1 MHYSIIAQVLSGMGI
16 SLPQRKFL
24 QQLFPTWLS
33 VRGRFNFMNVGRYA
47 PVDERTLRRWF
58 ARGFSWPE
66 FNSLLLARLIPA
78 GDELIAALDASFV
91 PKSGKKT
98 FGLGNFF
105 NGCLGRA
112 QKGLEVS
119 LVSVVDITKNTA
131 YALSA
136 KQTPSGDGSRET
148 AGKSGGK
155 KSQDKKKEI
164 EKETRIDAYLEHFR
178 TVRSFLPKKVRYL
191 AVDGYFTNYKF
202 VQGVCALKLDVVGKL
217 RRDADLRY
225 LYHGPQKGRGRPRKY
240 AGKVHW
246 SNLDMR
252 RWKKEGELE
261 KGVQLYSASL
271 YHVSLKRKIRV
282 VMLQETKD
290 GKTRYALLFSTDLQL
305 NARDILRYYKGRFQI
320 EFLFRDAKQATGL
333 NDCQARN
340 KKALQFH
347 WNAALCAI
355 NLAKWQEAK
364 RSDKHTFS
372 VASCKMRHS
381 NERLLEVFSHKLGL
395 DWTWIKSHPEYPALC
410 NYGAIR
416 P

>member
-1 MHYSIIAQVLSGMGI
+1 MQE
-16 SLPQRKFL
+16 
-24 QQLFPTWLS
+24 LFGTWLS
-33 VRGRFNFMNVGRYA
+33 VRGRFNFVNVGRYSCW
-47 PVDERTLRRWF
+47 DERTLRRWF
-58 ARGFSWPE
+58 RRVFSWPE
-66 FNSLLLARLIPA
+66 FNSRLLARLIPA

-91 PKSGKKT
+91 SKSGKKT
-98 FGLGNFF
+98 FGLGHFF

-136 KQTPSGDGSRET
+136 KQTPPGNGGGKT
-148 AGKSGGK
+148 VGKSGGK
-155 KSQDKKKEI
+155 KSQGKKEDA
-164 EKETRIDAYLEHFR
+164 EKATRIDAYLDHFKA
-178 TVRSFLPKKVRYL
+178 VRSFLPKTVRHL

-202 VQGVCALKLDVVGKL
+202 VQGVCALRMDIVGKL
-217 RRDADLRY
+217 RRDANLRY
-225 LYHGPQKGRGRPRKY
+225 LYHGPQKERGRPRKY
-240 AGKVHW
+240 AGKVQW

-252 RWKKEGELE
+252 RWKNEDELE

-271 YHVSLKRKIRV
+271 YHVSLKRTIRV
-282 VMLQETKD
+282 VLLQETTD
-290 GKTRYALLFSTDLQL
+290 GKMRCALLFSTDLQL
-305 NARDILRYYKGRFQI
+305 NARDVVRYYKARFQI

-340 KKALQFH
+340 EQALQFH

-355 NLAKWQEAK
+355 NLAKWQEAQ
-364 RSDKHTFS
+364 RSGKHTFS
-372 VASCKMRHS
+372 VASCKTRHG

-395 DWTWIKSHPEYPALC
+395 DWTWIKSHPEYPGLC
-410 NYGAIR
+410 NYGAIQ